1 MGETE
6 WTRGARTVL
15 CLARESA
22 ALLGHSCVGSE
33 HLLLGLVREED
44 GLAAQLLAGAGLT
57 SEGLEEAVAARTG
70 RGDPGTGP
78 VQGLTPRCRRSVGL
92 ALEEQERLGHRALG
106 TEHLLLGLLR
116 EREGTAAQ
124 VLRDL
129 GTEPGQLYA
138 RVRAALR
145 GGEPPARGQ
154 QSWGEPPA
162 SARPGTRQLERCA
175 RDLTALA
182 AAGRLDPV
190 IGREREILR
199 TVQILA
205 RRTKNDPVLLGE
217 PGVGKTAVAEGL
229 AQAMAAGRVPPELTG
244 RRLLSLDLAALV
256 AGTKYRGE
264 FEERVKELLREVARA
279 GDVIL
284 FIDELHTLVGAGS
297 AEGAIDAANIL
308 KPLLGRGELRVVG
321 ATTPAEYRRYIEKDA
336 ALARR
341 FQPVRVEEPGRDAA
355 LGILRG
361 VRPRYEAH
369 HGLTITDG
377 AVEAAVELSCRYLP
391 ERFLPDK
398 ALDLMDEAAARVRVA
413 EGGHRR
419 VEREDVAALVSQWTG
434 VPADAV
440 TREEGERLLG
450 LEEELRRRVVGQE
463 EAVSALAR
471 AIRRGRVGLKDPRRP
486 AGAFLLLGPTGVGKT
501 ELCRALAQA
510 LFGSEEALLRFDM
523 SEYMER
529 HSAARLVGA
538 PPGYVGHEEGGQLT
552 ERVRRRPYCVVL
564 FDELEKA
571 HRDVADLLLQ
581 VMEEGCLTDSLGR
594 RADFRHAVVIM
605 TSNVGARRIAAKGPS
620 LGFSAGGGPGDGRRS
635 PEELRRAVDGDLR
648 AAFRPEFLNRLD
660 EILVFGQLSRA
671 ELARVAKRQLDE
683 VAGRLA
689 ALGVTLQAEEGTA
702 EWLARKGFDPEQGA
716 RPLRR
721 LIQTRVEDPAARLL
735 LSGTL
740 RPGGTLRLVPEGEGL
755 RAEAALGRDGG
766 PESSARR

>member
-1 MGETE
+1 MERIR
-6 WTRGARTVL
+6 WTREAREVL
-15 CLARESA
+15 CLARAEA
-22 ALLGHSCVGSE
+22 ALLGHSCVGSG
-33 HLLLGLVREED
+33 HLLLALAREEG
-44 GLAAQLLAGAGLT
+44 GLPARLLREAGLDP
-57 SEGLEEAVAARTG
+57 EGMELALADRTG
-70 RGDPGTGP
+70 RGEAGTGP
-78 VQGLTPRCRRSVGL
+78 VQGLTPACRRCVVL
-92 ALEEQERLGHRALG
+92 AAEEMERLDHRVLG
-106 TEHLLLGLLR
+106 AEHLLLGLLR
-116 EREGTAAQ
+116 EREGTAAGL
-124 VLRDL
+124 LREL
-129 GTEPGQLYA
+129 GADPGRLYA
-138 RVRAALR
+138 QARSALG
-145 GGEPPARGQ
+145 GGEPSAPERL
-154 QSWGEPPA
+154 SRPERA
-162 SARPGTRQLERCA
+162 SAAGRAAGPLERCT
-175 RDLTALA
+175 RDLTAMA
-182 AAGRLDPV
+182 SAGQLDPV
-190 IGREREILR
+190 IGREEEILR
-199 TVQILA
+199 TIQILS

-229 AQAMAAGRVPPELTG
+229 AQAMAAGRVPPELAG

-341 FQPVRVEEPGRDAA
+341 FQPVRVEEPGRDVA

-398 ALDLMDEAAARVRVA
+398 AIDLMDEAAARVRVA

-689 ALGVTLQAEEGTA
+689 PLGVTLQAEEGTA

>member
-1 MGETE
+1 M
-6 WTRGARTVL
+6 
-15 CLARESA
+15 
-22 ALLGHSCVGSE
+22 
-33 HLLLGLVREED
+33 
-44 GLAAQLLAGAGLT
+44 
-57 SEGLEEAVAARTG
+57 
-70 RGDPGTGP
+70 
-78 VQGLTPRCRRSVGL
+78 
-92 ALEEQERLGHRALG
+92 
-106 TEHLLLGLLR
+106 
-116 EREGTAAQ
+116 
-124 VLRDL
+124 
-129 GTEPGQLYA
+129 
-138 RVRAALR
+138 
-145 GGEPPARGQ
+145 
-154 QSWGEPPA
+154 
-162 SARPGTRQLERCA
+162 
-175 RDLTALA
+175 
-182 AAGRLDPV
+182 
-190 IGREREILR
+190 
-199 TVQILA
+199 
-205 RRTKNDPVLLGE
+205 
-217 PGVGKTAVAEGL
+217 
-229 AQAMAAGRVPPELTG
+229 
-244 RRLLSLDLAALV
+244 
-256 AGTKYRGE
+256 
-264 FEERVKELLREVARA
+264 
-279 GDVIL
+279 
-284 FIDELHTLVGAGS
+284 
-297 AEGAIDAANIL
+297 
-308 KPLLGRGELRVVG
+308 
-321 ATTPAEYRRYIEKDA
+321 
-336 ALARR
+336 
-341 FQPVRVEEPGRDAA
+341 
-355 LGILRG
+355 
-361 VRPRYEAH
+361 
-369 HGLTITDG
+369 
-377 AVEAAVELSCRYLP
+377 
-391 ERFLPDK
+391 
-398 ALDLMDEAAARVRVA
+398 
-413 EGGHRR
+413 
-419 VEREDVAALVSQWTG
+419 AALVSQWTG

-440 TREEGERLLG
+440 TREEGERLLR

-689 ALGVTLQAEEGTA
+689 ALGVALRAEEGTA
-702 EWLARKGFDPEQGA
+702 EWLARRGFDPEQGA

-721 LIQTRVEDPAARLL
+721 LIQTRVEDPAARLI
-735 LSGTL
+735 LSGAL
-740 RPGGTLRLVPEGEGL
+740 GPGGVLRLAPDGEEL
-755 RAEAALGRDGG
+755 RVENGPPGIEAGTGG
-766 PESSARR
+766 EETARAGEEKPAPK